1 MISILT
7 TLSCVVVAFCIVAV
21 ASHMILGLM
30 VIWKWLTCGITDEND
45 HLKDV
50 HESVKNMV
58 VFIVIHII
66 VVIHFEF
73 FCLGISGLCIRFS
86 SI

>member
-1 MISILT
+1 MISIMSLT

-21 ASHMILGLM
+21 ALYMILGLM
-30 VIWKWLTCGITDEND
+30 TIWNWLTCGFTDEND

-50 HESVKNMV
+50 HEPLKDIV
-58 VFIVIHII
+58 VFTLI

-73 FCLGISGLCIRFS
+73 FCLVIFHLCIKFS